1 MFERI
6 LVAVDGSDNAL
17 RAVDVASAIA
27 AKFSAELVVVTVLD
41 HSLRRSPALK
51 KFAEAEEVEEPPASL
66 AERLVGL
73 PLIGK
78 AADRASAK
86 GMKQITRRVENGD
99 PTEEIIK
106 VAKEMNVDLIVLG
119 TRGLGTM
126 RELLMGSVSHK
137 VTHLSECPCMT
148 VK

>member
-27 AKFSAELVVVTVLD
+27 DKFGAELVVVTVLS
-41 HSLRRSPALK
+41 SLRRSPALK
-51 KFAEAEEVEEPPASL
+51 KFAEAEEVEEPSAAL

-73 PLIGK
+73 PLIGE
-78 AADRASAK
+78 AANRASTK
-86 GMKQITRRVENGD
+86 GMKQITRRVANGD
-99 PTEEIIK
+99 PAEEIIK

>member
-17 RAVDVASAIA
+17 RAVDAASAIA
-27 AKFSAELVVVTVLD
+27 TKFDAELVVVTVLN
-41 HSLRRSPALK
+41 SLRHSAALK
-51 KFAEAEEVEEPPASL
+51 KFAEAEEIDEPPAEL

-73 PLIGK
+73 PLIGE
-78 AADRASAK
+78 AANRASTK

-99 PTEEIIK
+99 PAEEIIK

>member
-1 MFERI
+1 MT
-6 LVAVDGSDNAL
+6 S
-17 RAVDVASAIA
+17 
-27 AKFSAELVVVTVLD
+27 
-41 HSLRRSPALK
+41 
-51 KFAEAEEVEEPPASL
+51 PPAEL

-73 PLIGK
+73 PLIGE
-78 AADRASAK
+78 AANRASTK

-99 PTEEIIK
+99 PAEEIFK